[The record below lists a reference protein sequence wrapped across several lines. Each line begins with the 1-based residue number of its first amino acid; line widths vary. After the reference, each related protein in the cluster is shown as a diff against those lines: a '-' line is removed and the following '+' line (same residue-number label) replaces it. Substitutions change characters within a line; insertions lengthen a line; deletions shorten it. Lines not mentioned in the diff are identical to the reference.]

1 MNKFLLLLS
10 CLFFTAGYSFAQS
23 ATGSLKGKVVTSE
36 GNPAEG
42 VTVQIENTNRGTIT
56 DDQGTFHFRKLSPGE
71 YTLLI
76 SLTGYEKQKQ
86 KVTVDAGDETAVP
99 VTLHVGNKDLSEVV
113 VTGRPRF
120 QVRESDYIARL
131 PLKNLENPQVYNV
144 VSKELMQEQVITSF
158 DDALKN
164 APGVNKLWTSTGRGN
179 DGGGYYSM
187 RGFSVQARLVNG
199 LAGASNGSP
208 DPANIERIETIK
220 GPSGTLFGSSL
231 VSFGGL
237 INTVTKKPYRLF
249 GGEVSYTGGSYGLNR
264 VTADVNTPIGADKKV
279 LFRLNAAYHR
289 ENSFQDAGF
298 KRSMF
303 IAPSLSYQVNDKLSL
318 HLNAEFYSQESTNTT
333 MLFLTRTAQLK
344 ITRPEDMG
352 IDFMRSFTSND
363 ITIKTPVVN
372 INAKASYR
380 ISDQWVS
387 ETNVSR
393 STRRSDGYYSYIN
406 ILPGDT
412 SLARYLS
419 NQNATNNLTGI
430 QQNFIGDF
438 HIGSLRN
445 RMVVGLDFLSIDN
458 NNSNSPYITFDTV
471 NFNRKDPRY
480 TNLTKNAVDARMAN
494 AGPAA
499 KNSFVS
505 NTYSAYASDVINVTD
520 RLSAMLS
527 LRIDRFE
534 NRGTYDFR
542 KDTTTGKFDQTTLSP
557 KFGLVYEVL
566 KEKLSVFGNYM
577 NGFQNVSPATQPDGT
592 VSTFKPQQANQ
603 WEAGIKADLF
613 NGRLSGSVSYYDIY
627 VTNVTRPDP
636 ERAGFSVQDGNI
648 SSKGVEVD
656 VTAHPVPGLSIVAG
670 YAYNKSINKKTD
682 KNILDRRPVSS
693 GPEQMANVW
702 VSYTFRR
709 TQLKG
714 FGAGIGGNY
723 AGENMITNGA
733 VTGVFTLPS
742 YTVFNAAIFY
752 DRPSYRISLK
762 MDNLADKTYWGG
774 WTTVETMMKRR
785 FMGSVTLRF

>member
-10 CLFFTAGYSFAQS
+10 CLFFTAGYGFAQS
-23 ATGSLKGKVVTSE
+23 TTGSLKGKVSTAE
-36 GNPAEG
+36 GSPAEG
-42 VTVQIENTNRGTIT
+42 VTVQIAGTTKGTIT
-56 DDQGTFHFRKLSPGE
+56 DDQGAFAFRKLTAGT
-71 YTLLI
+71 YTLMI
-76 SLTGYEKQKQ
+76 TLTGYEKEVQE
-86 KVTVDAGDETAVP
+86 VEINAGDETNVAI
-99 VTLHVGNKDLSEVV
+99 TLKVNSKDLGEVV
-113 VTGRPRF
+113 VNGGRR
-120 QVRESDYIARL
+120 QRARESDYIARL
-131 PLKNLENPQVYNV
+131 PLKNIENPQVYNV

-158 DDALKN
+158 DDALRN

-179 DGGGYYSM
+179 DGSGFYSM

-237 INTVTKKPYRLF
+237 INTVTKKPYQKF

-264 VTADVNTPIGADKKV
+264 VTADVNTPLDADKKI

-298 KRSMF
+298 RKSIF
-303 IAPSLSYQVNDKLSL
+303 VAPSVSYQVNEKLSL
-318 HLNAEFYSQESTNTT
+318 HLNTEFYSQESTNTT

-380 ISDQWVS
+380 ISDKWVS

-419 NQNATNNLTGI
+419 NQNATNTLTGI

-438 HIGSLRN
+438 RIGSVRN
-445 RMVVGLDFLSIDN
+445 RMVIGLDFLSIGN
-458 NNSNSPYITFDTV
+458 NNSNSPYIIFDTV
-471 NFNRKDPRY
+471 NTNRKDPRY
-480 TNLTKNAVDARMAN
+480 TNLTKAAADARMAA

-527 LRIDRFE
+527 LRVDRFE

-557 KFGLVYEVL
+557 KFGLVYEIL

-592 VSTFKPQQANQ
+592 VTTFKPQQANQ
-603 WEAGIKADLF
+603 WEAGIKANMFD
-613 NGRLSGSVSYYDIY
+613 GKLSGSVSYYDIY

-636 ERAGFSVQDGNI
+636 ERVGFSIQDGNI

-656 VTAHPVPGLSIVAG
+656 VTASPLPGLSIVAG
-670 YAYNKSINKKTD
+670 YAYNKAVNKKTD

-742 YTVFNAAIFY
+742 YTVFNAAVFY
-752 DRPSYRISLK
+752 DRPAYRISLK
-762 MDNLADKTYWGG
+762 MDNLANKTYWGG

-785 FMGSVTLRF
+785 FMASVALRF